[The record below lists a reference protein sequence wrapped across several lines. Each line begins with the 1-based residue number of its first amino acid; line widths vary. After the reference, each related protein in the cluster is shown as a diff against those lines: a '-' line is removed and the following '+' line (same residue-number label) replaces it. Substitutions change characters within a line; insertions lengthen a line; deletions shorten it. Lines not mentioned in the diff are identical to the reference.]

1 MEWRRH
7 FRKFH
12 SPGLQIKFFISYC
25 LSVSLLCGSVGLVYY
40 KTTRH
45 ALYRLIT
52 KDAMSILQKNNQTID
67 QQLANIENYA
77 HSFVA
82 DRALNDYLSQYQ
94 DARSV
99 YDYYQLDRP
108 ITRLLHNYFSSSPSI
123 FSAYV
128 LTRRMSYGELFGSNI
143 IPVQNFP
150 ESSTCQHARDGAG
163 RTVWIPT
170 YDFFQEYG
178 QSSIPSEKGP
188 YRDVFSAA
196 KLIWETSDDYVI
208 LVINLLN
215 DVYSQI
221 FETQFMEY
229 ESSYLVLTPDRQ
241 IVCQSDAADPSFT
254 QDLSVF
260 DPVFLKGSG
269 YTLLEFNGES
279 FIVCYDTSRVTG
291 WLSAW
296 IIRQDTLVNQF
307 TREMFQNLF
316 VILILLI
323 LLPLLLILFINNKLI
338 RPLDALQY
346 GIRKTGKGDFKTVVK
361 VGGFAEIRALI
372 RSFNEAN
379 EKIDRLIKENYES
392 QLLKKE
398 AELAA
403 YDYQLNPHFILNTLN
418 LINLDLIQNGDD
430 KLSETISSLSRI
442 IEYTLRTRSLSVPFS
457 VDLANTKNY
466 LQIMEKR
473 YKGRF
478 TVEYKIDETML
489 SVQVPKL
496 FLQPLAEN
504 SIRHGFEAL
513 DRQGRIMIR
522 AGREGGL
529 CIFEVEDNGC
539 GFHPHA
545 LESILQ
551 KDSTHMG
558 INNIRYRI
566 RYLYGPEYGL
576 TILLLSPYGT
586 CIRIT
591 LPERTCLSLR
601 N

>member
-1 MEWRRH
+1 MRQRRY

-12 SPGLQIKFFISYC
+12 PPGLQIKFFISYC
-25 LSVSLLCGSVGLVYY
+25 LAISLLCGSVGLVYY

-52 KDAMSILQKNNQTID
+52 KDAMTILQKNNQIID

-77 HSFVA
+77 NSFVA
-82 DRALNDYLSQYQ
+82 DRALNEYLSQYQ
-94 DARSV
+94 EAQSV
-99 YDYYQLDRP
+99 YEYYQLDRP

-128 LTRRMSYGELFGSNI
+128 LTKQMSYGELFGSNI

-150 ESSTCQHARDGAG
+150 QSSTCQNALEGAG

-178 QSSIPSEKGP
+178 QSSIPSEKDP

-196 KLIWETSDDYVI
+196 KLIRRTPDDYVI
-208 LVINLLN
+208 LVINLLD
-215 DVYSQI
+215 DVYAQI

-229 ESSYLVLTPDRQ
+229 ESSYLVLTPDGK
-241 IVCQSDAADPSFT
+241 IVCQSSTADPVLT
-254 QDLSVF
+254 KDLSVF
-260 DPVFLKGSG
+260 DSAFQKGSG
-269 YTLLEFNGES
+269 YTLLEFGGES

-307 TREMFQNLF
+307 IREMLQNLA

-323 LLPLLLILFINNKLI
+323 ILPLLLILFINNRLI
-338 RPLDALQY
+338 RPLDSLQS
-346 GIRKTGKGDFKTVVK
+346 GIQKTGRGDFQTVVRIQ
-361 VGGFAEIRALI
+361 GFAEIRALI

-430 KLSETISSLSRI
+430 ELSETIASLSRV

-457 VDLANTKNY
+457 VDLANTRNY

-473 YKGRF
+473 YKDRF
-478 TVEYKIDETML
+478 TVEYEIDESML

-504 SIRHGFEAL
+504 SIKHGFSSP
-513 DRQGRIMIR
+513 DRQGRLIIR
-522 AGREGGL
+522 ARREGTL
-529 CIFEVEDNGC
+529 CIFEVEDDGC
-539 GFHPHA
+539 GFRPQV
-545 LESILQ
+545 LEELQ
-551 KDSTHMG
+551 NKNSAHMG

-566 RYLYGPEYGL
+566 QYLYGPEYGL
-576 TILLLSPYGT
+576 TILPLFPCGT
-586 CIRIT
+586 RIRII
-591 LPERTCLSLR
+591 LPERSSL
-601 N
+601 